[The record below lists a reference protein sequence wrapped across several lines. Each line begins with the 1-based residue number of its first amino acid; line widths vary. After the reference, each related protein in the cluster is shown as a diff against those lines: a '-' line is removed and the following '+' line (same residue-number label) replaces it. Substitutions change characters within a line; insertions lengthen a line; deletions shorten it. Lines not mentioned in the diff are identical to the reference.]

1 MGGALME
8 YEGYSSL
15 FGININEYVT
25 GKKAAGLADK
35 ILKGEDVSTLPVVT
49 DESFVQINYKE
60 LQKQGFDIPESILN
74 QADEI
79 IR

>member
-1 MGGALME
+1 MGGALMQ
-8 YEGYSSL
+8 YDGYSSL

-25 GKKAAGLADK
+25 GQLAAGLADK
-35 ILKGEDVSTLPVVT
+35 ILKGEDVSKIPVVT
-49 DESFVQINYKE
+49 DEDFIQINYRE
-60 LQKQGFDIPESILN
+60 LKKQGFDIPESVLN